1 MPHNLSAISYF
12 VDDYDSAIDYFT
24 HTLGFT
30 LSGDKSTGKDSRFV
44 LVTPRGSSA
53 SILLM
58 RASNEE
64 ERALIGKQA
73 ADRVFMI
80 LASEDFWRDYDTFKQ
95 KGVEFLEINS
105 DQETSGSEGRYGV
118 RVSISDVFLSS
129 GISSSPLVM

>member
-30 LSGDKSTGKDSRFV
+30 LSEDKSTGKDSRFV

-80 LASEDFWRDYDTFKQ
+80 LASEDF
-95 KGVEFLEINS
+95 G
-105 DQETSGSEGRYGV
+105 
-118 RVSISDVFLSS
+118 
-129 GISSSPLVM
+129 GITTPLNKKALNF

>member
-30 LSGDKSTGKDSRFV
+30 LSEDKSTGKDSRFV

-95 KGVEFLEINS
+95 KGVEFLES
-105 DQETSGSEGRYGV
+105 PREEPYGTV
-118 RVSISDVFLSS
+118 AIFRDKYANKWDLIQPTV
-129 GISSSPLVM
+129 

>member
-1 MPHNLSAISYF
+1 MLQALSAVSYF

-30 LSGDKSTGKDSRFV
+30 LSEDKSTGEDSRFV
-44 LVTPRGSSA
+44 LVTPSSSKA

-58 RASNEE
+58 RASNKE

-80 LASEDFWRDYDTFKQ
+80 LSTDDFWRDYDSFKQ
-95 KGVEFLEINS
+95 KGVEFLEAPR
-105 DQETSGSEGRYGV
+105 EEPYGTV
-118 RVSISDVFLSS
+118 AIFRDKYGNKWDLIQPSA
-129 GISSSPLVM
+129 